1 MDITKLI
8 DHTLLKPDAT
18 KSDIKQLCKG
28 AIEHGF
34 ASVFVNP
41 VYVPIVVEILM
52 DQEPKV
58 GTVIGFPLGGVSPE
72 MKFAETRFVIHQGA
86 EEIDMVLNVG
96 ALKDGNLD
104 LIKKEIGE
112 VVNAADGNCVKV
124 ILETCLLTNEEKVS
138 VCTIAKAL
146 GAHFVK
152 TSTGFSTTGATVED
166 VKLMRETVGT
176 DMGVK
181 ASGGIKT
188 LSDLNIMVA
197 AGANRIGTSAAIAI
211 LSELNSK

>member
-41 VYVPIVVEILM
+41 VYVPIVVEILK

-112 VVNAADGNCVKV
+112 VVNAADGNCVK
-124 ILETCLLTNEEKVS
+124 IIIETCLLTDEEKVT
-138 VCTIAKAL
+138 VCNIAKN
-146 GAHFVK
+146 
-152 TSTGFSTTGATVED
+152 
-166 VKLMRETVGT
+166 
-176 DMGVK
+176 MG
-181 ASGGIKT
+181 
-188 LSDLNIMVA
+188 
-197 AGANRIGTSAAIAI
+197 
-211 LSELNSK
+211 